1 MFRVDRLAPPAT
13 TGPMSNGDYLLGTR
27 DDEVA
32 RLGVQHSVWR
42 AEMLEGFRLAGF
54 GAGQTILDVGAGPGF
69 ASSDLAGLVGAGG
82 QVIALERSPHF
93 AASLRSRGLANV
105 DVRQQDVND
114 HDFGT
119 AIADGAWTR
128 WVLAFVADPAR
139 TVRHIAQALKSG
151 AKAVFHEYADYQS
164 WRTMPPSPDHEQ
176 FRALIVKS
184 WRDSGGEP
192 DIALQLPGLLNTA
205 GLDLVAV
212 RPIIKIVDRDDAT
225 WQWPASFI
233 ATGSARLHE
242 LGYAT
247 ADEAERFST
256 FLDRLPPDTRMIT
269 PLVAE
274 IIAIKR

>member
-1 MFRVDRLAPPAT
+1 
-13 TGPMSNGDYLLGTR
+13 MSNGDYVLGTR

-32 RLGVQHSVWR
+32 RLGVQHGVWR
-42 AEMLEGFRLAGF
+42 AEMLESFRLAGF

-69 ASSDLAGLVGAGG
+69 ASVDLSSLVGTDG

-93 AASLRSRGLANV
+93 AATLRGRGLANV
-105 DVRQQDVND
+105 EVREQDVND
-114 HDFGT
+114 HDFGI

-139 TVRHIAQALKSG
+139 TVRHIAQALKPG

-176 FRALIVKS
+176 FRSLIVKS

-192 DIALQLPGLLNTA
+192 DIALVLPDLLGAA
-205 GLDLVAV
+205 GLDLIAV
-212 RPIIKIVDRDDAT
+212 RPIVKIVNRQDPT

-247 ADEAERFST
+247 AEESARFAT
-256 FLDRLPPDTRMIT
+256 FLDRLPAGTRMIT

>member
-1 MFRVDRLAPPAT
+1 
-13 TGPMSNGDYLLGTR
+13 MSDGDYVLGTR

-42 AEMLEGFRLAGF
+42 GEMLEGFRRAGF
-54 GAGQTILDVGAGPGF
+54 GQGQTILDVGAGPGF
-69 ASSDLAGLVGAGG
+69 ASADLSELVGPTGR
-82 QVIALERSPHF
+82 VIALERSPHF
-93 AASLRSRGLANV
+93 AATLRGRNLANV
-105 DVRQQDVND
+105 DLREQDVNEQ
-114 HDFGT
+114 DFGT

-139 TVRHIAQALKSG
+139 TVRHIAQALKPG
-151 AKAVFHEYADYQS
+151 AMAVFHEYADYQS

-176 FRALIVKS
+176 FRSLIVKS

-192 DIALQLPGLLNTA
+192 DIALVLPDLLDAA

-212 RPIIKIVDRDDAT
+212 RPMVRIVGRDDPA

-233 ATGSARLHE
+233 ATGSARLQE

-247 ADEAERFST
+247 PEEAARFAT
-256 FLDRLPPDTRMIT
+256 FLDRLPAGTRMIT

-274 IIAIKR
+274 IIAVKR

>member
-1 MFRVDRLAPPAT
+1 MND
-13 TGPMSNGDYLLGTR
+13 GDYVLGTR
-27 DDEVA
+27 DDEIA

-42 AEMLEGFRLAGF
+42 GEMLEGFRLAGF
-54 GAGQTILDVGAGPGF
+54 DAGQTILDVGAGPGF
-69 ASSDLAGLVGAGG
+69 ASADLAEMVGAEGR
-82 QVIALERSPHF
+82 VIALERSPHF
-93 AASLRSRGLANV
+93 AAALRGRGLANV
-105 DVRQQDVND
+105 EVREQDVNEA
-114 HDFGT
+114 DFGT

-139 TVRHIAQALKSG
+139 TVRHIAQALKPG
-151 AKAVFHEYADYQS
+151 GKAVFHEYADYQS

-176 FRALIVKS
+176 FRSLIVKS

-192 DIALQLPGLLNTA
+192 DIALQLPGLLDSA

-212 RPIIKIVDRDDAT
+212 RPIIRIVGRNDAA

-247 ADEAERFST
+247 KEQAARFAT
-256 FLDRLPPDTRMIT
+256 FLDRLPDDTRMIT

>member
-1 MFRVDRLAPPAT
+1 
-13 TGPMSNGDYLLGTR
+13 MSDGDYVLGTR

-32 RLGVQHSVWR
+32 RLGVQHAVWR
-42 AEMLEGFRLAGF
+42 DEMLEGFRLAGF
-54 GAGQTILDVGAGPGF
+54 GPGQTILDVGAGPGF
-69 ASSDLAGLVGAGG
+69 ASADLSELVGPSGR
-82 QVIALERSPHF
+82 VVALERSPHF
-93 AASLRSRGLANV
+93 AATLRGRGLGNV
-105 DVRQQDVND
+105 DVREQDVND
-114 HDFGT
+114 VEFGS

-139 TVRHIAQALKSG
+139 TVRHIALALKPG
-151 AKAVFHEYADYQS
+151 AKAVFHEYANYQS

-192 DIALQLPGLLNTA
+192 DIALQLTDLLDAA

-212 RPIIKIVDRDDAT
+212 RPMIRIVGRDDPA

-233 ATGSARLHE
+233 ATGSARLEE

-247 ADEAERFST
+247 PEEAGRFAT
-256 FLDRLPPDTRMIT
+256 FLDRLPADTRMIT

>member
-1 MFRVDRLAPPAT
+1 
-13 TGPMSNGDYLLGTR
+13 MSNGDYILGTR

-42 AEMLEGFRLAGF
+42 SEMLEGFRLAGF
-54 GAGQTILDVGAGPGF
+54 GAGQTILDIGAGPGF
-69 ASSDLAGLVGAGG
+69 ASADLAELVGAGG
-82 QVIALERSPHF
+82 RVIALERSPHF
-93 AASLRSRGLANV
+93 AATLRARGLANV
-105 DVRQQDVND
+105 DVREQDVNKA
-114 HDFGT
+114 DFGT
-119 AIADGAWTR
+119 GIADGAWTR

-139 TVRHIAQALKSG
+139 TVRHISKALKPG
-151 AKAVFHEYADYQS
+151 AMAVFHEYADYQS

-176 FRALIVKS
+176 FRSLIVKS
-184 WRDSGGEP
+184 WRESGGEP
-192 DIALQLPGLLNTA
+192 DIALQLPNLLDAA

-212 RPIIKIVDRDDAT
+212 RPMIRIVGRDDAA

-247 ADEAERFST
+247 SEQAARFAT

>member
-1 MFRVDRLAPPAT
+1 LGVAVSSNR
-13 TGPMSNGDYLLGTR
+13 MSDGDYVLGTR
-27 DDEVA
+27 DDEVK

-42 AEMLEGFRLAGF
+42 AEMLEGFRLAGL
-54 GAGQTILDVGAGPGF
+54 GEGQTILDVGAGPGF
-69 ASSDLAGLVGAGG
+69 ASADLSELVGPAGR
-82 QVIALERSPHF
+82 VIALERSPHF
-93 AASLRSRGLANV
+93 AATLRGRGLANV
-105 DVRQQDVND
+105 DLREQDVNEQE
-114 HDFGT
+114 FGT
-119 AIADGAWTR
+119 NVADGAWTR
-128 WVLAFVADPAR
+128 WVLAFVADPGR
-139 TVRHIAQALKSG
+139 TVGHIAQALKPG
-151 AKAVFHEYADYQS
+151 ARAVFHEYADYQS

-176 FRALIVKS
+176 FRSLIVKS

-192 DIALQLPGLLNTA
+192 DIALQLPDLLDAA

-212 RPIIKIVDRDDAT
+212 RPMIQIVGRGDAA

-233 ATGSARLHE
+233 ATGSARLEE

-247 ADEAERFST
+247 PEEAARFAT

>member
-1 MFRVDRLAPPAT
+1 
-13 TGPMSNGDYLLGTR
+13 MSDGDYVLGTR

-42 AEMLEGFRLAGF
+42 GEMLEGFRRAGF
-54 GAGQTILDVGAGPGF
+54 GQGQTILDVGAGPGF
-69 ASSDLAGLVGAGG
+69 ASADLSELVGPTGR
-82 QVIALERSPHF
+82 VIALERSPHF
-93 AASLRSRGLANV
+93 AATLRGRNLANV
-105 DVRQQDVND
+105 ELREQDVNEQ
-114 HDFGT
+114 DFGT

-139 TVRHIAQALKSG
+139 TVRHIAHALKPG
-151 AKAVFHEYADYQS
+151 AMAVFHEYADYQS

-176 FRALIVKS
+176 FRSLIVKS

-192 DIALQLPGLLNTA
+192 DIALVLPDLLDAA

-212 RPIIKIVDRDDAT
+212 RPMVRIVGRDDPA

-233 ATGSARLHE
+233 ATGSARLQE

-247 ADEAERFST
+247 PEEAARFAT
-256 FLDRLPPDTRMIT
+256 FLDRLPAGTRMIT

-274 IIAIKR
+274 IIAVKR

>member
-1 MFRVDRLAPPAT
+1 
-13 TGPMSNGDYLLGTR
+13 MSDGDYVLGTR

-32 RLGVQHSVWR
+32 RLGVQHKVWR
-42 AEMLEGFRLAGF
+42 DEMLEGFRLAGF
-54 GAGQTILDVGAGPGF
+54 GQGQTILDVGAGPGF
-69 ASSDLAGLVGAGG
+69 ASADLADLVGTDGR
-82 QVIALERSPHF
+82 VIALERSPHF
-93 AASLRSRGLANV
+93 AATLRARGLSNV
-105 DVRQQDVND
+105 ELREQDVNEQE
-114 HDFGT
+114 FGT
-119 AIADGAWTR
+119 AFADGAWTR

-139 TVRHIAQALKSG
+139 TVGHIARALKPG

-176 FRALIVKS
+176 FRSLIVKS

-192 DIALQLPGLLNTA
+192 DIALELPALLDAA
-205 GLDLVAV
+205 GFDLVAV
-212 RPIIKIVDRDDAT
+212 RPMVRIVGRGDPA

-247 ADEAERFST
+247 AEQAEGFAT

-269 PLVAE
+269 PLVDE
-274 IIAIKR
+274 IIAVKR

>member
-1 MFRVDRLAPPAT
+1 
-13 TGPMSNGDYLLGTR
+13 MSNGDYVLGTR
-27 DDEVA
+27 DDEVE

-42 AEMLEGFRLAGF
+42 GEMLEGFRLAGF
-54 GAGQTILDVGAGPGF
+54 GPGQTILDIGAGPGF
-69 ASSDLAGLVGAGG
+69 ASADLSQLVGAEGR
-82 QVIALERSPHF
+82 VIALERSPHF
-93 AASLRSRGLANV
+93 AATLRRRGLANV
-105 DVRQQDVND
+105 DLREQDVNESG
-114 HDFGT
+114 FGT

-139 TVRHIAQALKSG
+139 TVRHIAQALRPG

-176 FRALIVKS
+176 FRSLIVKS
-184 WRDSGGEP
+184 WRESGGEP
-192 DIALQLPGLLNTA
+192 DIALQLPDLLDAA

-212 RPIIKIVDRDDAT
+212 RPMIRIVGRDDPA

-233 ATGSARLHE
+233 ATGSARLEE

-247 ADEAERFST
+247 PEQAKRFAT
-256 FLDRLPPDTRMIT
+256 FLDRLPPATRMIT

-274 IIAIKR
+274 IIAVRR

>member
-1 MFRVDRLAPPAT
+1 LGVAVSSNR
-13 TGPMSNGDYLLGTR
+13 MSDGDYVLGTR
-27 DDEVA
+27 DDEVK

-54 GAGQTILDVGAGPGF
+54 GEGQTILDVGAGPGF
-69 ASSDLAGLVGAGG
+69 ASADLSELVGPAGR
-82 QVIALERSPHF
+82 VIALERSPHF
-93 AASLRSRGLANV
+93 AATLRGRGLANV
-105 DVRQQDVND
+105 DLREQDVNEQE
-114 HDFGT
+114 FGT
-119 AIADGAWTR
+119 NVADGAWTR
-128 WVLAFVADPAR
+128 WVLAFVADPGR
-139 TVRHIAQALKSG
+139 TVGHIAQALKPG
-151 AKAVFHEYADYQS
+151 ARAVFHEYADYQS

-176 FRALIVKS
+176 FRSLIVKS

-192 DIALQLPGLLNTA
+192 DIALQLPDLLDAA

-212 RPIIKIVDRDDAT
+212 RPMIQIVGRGDAA

-233 ATGSARLHE
+233 ATGSARLEE

-247 ADEAERFST
+247 PEEAARFAT

>member
-1 MFRVDRLAPPAT
+1 
-13 TGPMSNGDYLLGTR
+13 MSDGDYVLGTR

-69 ASSDLAGLVGAGG
+69 ASADLSELVGPSGR
-82 QVIALERSPHF
+82 VIALERSPHF
-93 AASLRSRGLANV
+93 AATLRGRRLANAEL
-105 DVRQQDVND
+105 REQDINEQE
-114 HDFGT
+114 FGT

-139 TVRHIAQALKSG
+139 TVRHISQALRPG
-151 AKAVFHEYADYQS
+151 AKAVFHEYADYES
-164 WRTMPPSPDHEQ
+164 WRTMPPSLDHEQ
-176 FRALIVKS
+176 FRSQIVKS
-184 WRDSGGEP
+184 WRESGGEP
-192 DIALQLPGLLNTA
+192 DIALQLPELLEAA

-212 RPIIKIVDRDDAT
+212 RPMIRIVGREDAA

-233 ATGSARLHE
+233 ATGSARLAE

-247 ADEAERFST
+247 PEEAQRFAT
-256 FLDRLPPDTRMIT
+256 FLDRLPADTRMIT

-274 IIAIKR
+274 IIAVKR

>member
-1 MFRVDRLAPPAT
+1 
-13 TGPMSNGDYLLGTR
+13 MSNGDYVLGTR
-27 DDEVA
+27 DDEIA

-42 AEMLEGFRLAGF
+42 GEMLEGFRLAGF

-69 ASSDLAGLVGAGG
+69 ASADLSELVGPNG

-93 AASLRSRGLANV
+93 VAALRGRGLTNV
-105 DVRQQDVND
+105 KVREQDVNNEA
-114 HDFGT
+114 FGT
-119 AIADGAWTR
+119 AVADGAWTR

-139 TVRHIAQALKSG
+139 TIRHIAKALKPG

-176 FRALIVKS
+176 FRSLIVKS

-192 DIALQLPGLLNTA
+192 DIALQLPNLLDAA

-212 RPIIKIVDRDDAT
+212 RPIIQIVGRDDKA

-233 ATGSARLHE
+233 ATGSARLEE

-247 ADEAERFST
+247 ADEAGRFAT